1 MGSLS
6 PIHWLIVVLVLVVLF
21 GAKRLPD
28 ASRSIGRS
36 LRIFKSE
43 MKDMGSDGDNTDA
56 AKAAAGAA
64 AFAPAPAPQQW
75 AAAPVPTPPVS
86 PHPQH
91 VQAERVHAERVQ
103 KAS

>member
-21 GAKRLPD
+21 GTKRLPD

-56 AKAAAGAA
+56 AQAAAPAA
-64 AFAPAPAPQQW
+64 AFAPDPSPQQW

-91 VQAERVHAERVQ
+91 VQAERVQ